1 MLNFKLLLFTCV
13 LGLSSF
19 SQIEE
24 YKRVTSTLCSPSF
37 QGRGYVN
44 KGDSIAADFI
54 KIEFQRI
61 GLKSRKKGFLQ
72 RFNLGVNT
80 FPDQMLVQI
89 GDKRLIPGKDFIIAP
104 ESGSF
109 NGVLNLKELSVEE
122 FLNED
127 RLVIAIKKALS
138 NNGKSNAIL
147 YNSVGVQS
155 DTNNRVHSIIQQV
168 LSFVP
173 VIEIVDSKLMWSV
186 GREQLKNPYIK
197 IKSSIKLSSSLL
209 VDIDAKF
216 ENNYSSQNVVGYL
229 PSKKWNAKTIVV
241 TAHYDHLGR
250 MGQDTYFPGANDNAS
265 GIAILLAIAEHF
277 KQNKSDKNIL
287 FVAFGGE
294 EAGLV
299 GSHYFVNH
307 PTYPIRKIDFVLNI
321 DIMGSGDEG
330 ITVVNSIEQELA
342 FQLLNSINSE
352 NKLVSKIKKRGQT
365 RNSDHYWFS
374 EKGIPSIFVY
384 TQGSNKN
391 YHDIKDTFG
400 NLIFDEVEDL
410 IELFTSFINQY

>member
-138 NNGKSNAIL
+138 NN
-147 YNSVGVQS
+147 
-155 DTNNRVHSIIQQV
+155 
-168 LSFVP
+168 
-173 VIEIVDSKLMWSV
+173 
-186 GREQLKNPYIK
+186 
-197 IKSSIKLSSSLL
+197 
-209 VDIDAKF
+209 
-216 ENNYSSQNVVGYL
+216 
-229 PSKKWNAKTIVV
+229 
-241 TAHYDHLGR
+241 
-250 MGQDTYFPGANDNAS
+250 
-265 GIAILLAIAEHF
+265 
-277 KQNKSDKNIL
+277 
-287 FVAFGGE
+287 
-294 EAGLV
+294 
-299 GSHYFVNH
+299 
-307 PTYPIRKIDFVLNI
+307 
-321 DIMGSGDEG
+321 
-330 ITVVNSIEQELA
+330 
-342 FQLLNSINSE
+342 
-352 NKLVSKIKKRGQT
+352 
-365 RNSDHYWFS
+365 
-374 EKGIPSIFVY
+374 
-384 TQGSNKN
+384 
-391 YHDIKDTFG
+391 
-400 NLIFDEVEDL
+400 
-410 IELFTSFINQY
+410 